1 MNEINPYQPHPQGGG
16 RGAAMAKAIADV
28 FQTLRAYYPKY
39 SLVMKTGD
47 QELAMMGEWGKA
59 LMLAKVNQEMLK
71 SGIERAKTY
80 AAEDKFCNWPSIGDF
95 IAWCHELPEAEDAYR
110 EASKNCHDLTQWEP
124 SHPAVALVFEII
136 AREDFRRSDEKQAKA
151 DYIRAYGK
159 IRARVLTGE
168 HLQYEKPE
176 APKRI
181 EYSRTP
187 EKTEQGKQSLSKLKT
202 MLGNDEAKS
211 DKPEHTPI
219 ENIEEKRAAALA
231 KAREYMKQKDGNNES
246 K

>member
-1 MNEINPYQPHPQGGG
+1 MNEINQYQPQPQGSG
-16 RGAAMAKAIADV
+16 RGAAMAKAIADI
-28 FQTLRAYYPKY
+28 FQTLRAYYPKC
-39 SLVMKTGD
+39 SLVMKTAD

-59 LMLAKVNQEMLK
+59 LMLAKVDQGMLK

-80 AAEDKFCNWPSIGDF
+80 AAEDKFCNWPAVSDF
-95 IAWCHELPEAEDAYR
+95 IAWCYGLPEPEDAYR
-110 EASKNCHDLTQWEP
+110 EASRNCHDMTRWDP
-124 SHPAVALVFEII
+124 SHPAVALVFELIVR
-136 AREDFRRSDEKQAKA
+136 ADWRKLDEKQAKA

-159 IRARVLTGE
+159 IRSKVLTGE
-168 HLQYEKPE
+168 QLQYIKPE

-187 EKTEQGKQSLSKLKT
+187 ETKQQGKQSLSKLKT

-211 DKPEHTPI
+211 ESPTAPI

>member
-1 MNEINPYQPHPQGGG
+1 MNEINPYQPQPQGGG

-47 QELAMMGEWGKA
+47 QELSMMGEWGKA

-71 SGIERAKTY
+71 SGINRAKTY
-80 AAEDKFCNWPSIGDF
+80 AAEDKFCNWPAVSDF
-95 IAWCHELPEAEDAYR
+95 IAWCYGMPEPEDAYN
-110 EASKNCHDLTQWEP
+110 EAAQHCHDLTQWEP
-124 SHPAVALVFEII
+124 SHPAVALVFELIN
-136 AREDFRRSDEKQAKA
+136 RNDFRNSNEKHGKA
-151 DYIRAYGK
+151 DYVRAYGK

-168 HLQYEKPE
+168 QLQYTKPE

-187 EKTEQGKQSLSKLKT
+187 ESKEQGKQSLSSIKAV
-202 MLGNDEAKS
+202 MS
-211 DKPEHTPI
+211 DGDAPQPKPEPEPI
-219 ENIEEKRAAALA
+219 ANIDEKKAAAIA
-231 KAREYMKQKDGNNES
+231 KARAYLEGKEQRND
-246 K
+246 

>member
-1 MNEINPYQPHPQGGG
+1 MKYVELYESDDPNKTKGE
-16 RGAAMAKAIADV
+16 AMAKAITYV

-47 QELAMMGEWGKA
+47 QELSMMGEWGKA
-59 LMLAKVNQEMLK
+59 LVLAKVNQEMLK
-71 SGIERAKTY
+71 DGIARAKTY
-80 AAEDKFCNWPSIGDF
+80 AAEDKFCNWPAVSDF
-95 IAWCHELPEAEDAYR
+95 IAWCYGLPEAEDAYR
-110 EASKNCHDLTQWEP
+110 EASKNCHDMTRWEP
-124 SHPAVALVFEII
+124 SHPAVALVFELIV
-136 AREDFRRSDEKQAKA
+136 RTDWRKLDDKQAKA

-202 MLGNDEAKS
+202 MLGNDEVKS
-211 DKPEHTPI
+211 DKPEHTSI

-231 KAREYMKQKDGNNES
+231 KAREYMKQKDSNNES